1 MQPTEAHVDAQRH
14 HNRIDWSLAEDQNA
28 KFMSLDSRSSHLIFW
43 SLATL
48 ILVASLVG
56 CEFEPDIDPLILPD
70 APPQPFQESLDQGGE
85 IADGDEETGGG
96 GAIGLSGFNSA
107 QAMAQCGE
115 QLEWGDEEL
124 GICDVPGSDTFYVWT
139 SPDEVLEVEA
149 GNPYLL
155 NFQLAAEARI
165 SAADGF
171 KENGIEVGIG
181 LAGFTIELFLL
192 GPACATG
199 ILCALDAAALTFT
212 GAAIA
217 NSADSGVKNYKKFID
232 STQNAGFYS
241 CLIQGT
247 HENLCRDTHIGG
259 NAP

>member
-1 MQPTEAHVDAQRH
+1 MRL
-14 HNRIDWSLAEDQNA
+14 NI
-28 KFMSLDSRSSHLIFW
+28 RSSRLIF
-43 SLATL
+43 S
-48 ILVASLVG
+48 SLVFLVLLALLAG
-56 CEFEPDIDPLILPD
+56 CGFEPDIDPLILPD
-70 APPQPFQESLDQGGE
+70 APPQAFQSDLEDGGE
-85 IADGDEETGGG
+85 IVGTDQEAAGGG
-96 GAIGLSGFNSA
+96 VIGLAGFNSA
-107 QAMAQCGE
+107 QAIAQCGE
-115 QLEWGDEEL
+115 QLAWGDEEV
-124 GICDVPGSDTFYVWT
+124 GICDVPESDTFYVWT
-139 SPDEVLEVEA
+139 SPDEVLEVGA

-155 NFQLAAEARI
+155 NFQLASEARI
-165 SAADGF
+165 SAAEGF

-199 ILCALDAAALTFT
+199 VLCALDAAALTFT

-232 STQNAGFYS
+232 STQNAEFYS

-247 HENLCRDTHIGG
+247 HENICRNAHIGG